1 MHPVNDSMA
10 QWQRVGFQ
18 SRRLRVRFPLG
29 SFHFWFFS
37 LLTSLGISLPTK
49 TKQKERKKIS
59 TPQRF
64 ELWRAEPNRFL
75 IYLLNHSDMV
85 SSTGSYQ
92 EMLIWRQRVRVVK
105 EVDSKSTGLCPREFK
120 SRRCRSLFFSWHYHR
135 DVHPSCDDGC
145 QSWWYVQVAVELGQP
160 PVVICTAN
168 SPVV

>member
-1 MHPVNDSMA
+1 MIPWRNGNASDSSPED
-10 QWQRVGFQ
+10 WGFDSLWDHFIFGFFLFWPLLE
-18 SRRLRVRFPLG
+18 SRSRQ
-29 SFHFWFFS
+29 
-37 LLTSLGISLPTK
+37 
-49 TKQKERKKIS
+49 KQNKKKEKKIS

-160 PVVICTAN
+160 PVFICTAN